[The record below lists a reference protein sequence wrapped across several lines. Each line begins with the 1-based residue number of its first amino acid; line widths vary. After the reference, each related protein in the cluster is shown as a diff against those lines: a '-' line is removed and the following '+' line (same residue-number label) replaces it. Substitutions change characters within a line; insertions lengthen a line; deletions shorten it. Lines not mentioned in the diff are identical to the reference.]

1 MADSHKN
8 VDRRTVLKTAAPIA
22 ALGLAGCSQNGDGGG
37 DGDGG
42 GGDGGGDGGG
52 QQNYNWTIGTSG
64 EETATHASGVAFS
77 SIVSENSDSIEMS
90 AQTTG
95 GTTANPRLIDQGDID
110 MAQSTG
116 PMVWRANTG
125 RDPYTDPELE
135 TTMCQTFSYFTLDV
149 FLVKR
154 NTDALSDIET
164 IADIPTDGSVDMSWG
179 PRGTSAWDTMNDA
192 FALAGVEDAENT
204 FDLEVMG
211 LGDQAGA
218 MRDGRIDIAT
228 VYTANTQTIIGWIQ
242 ELSSTTDLE
251 VVTFPFGE
259 SEVEQAEPP
268 LIYNETPADVFD
280 QDIGVDSFP
289 TISIGYFTTIPA
301 DIPAEP
307 VYEFTRI
314 LMENAEQVHDANAVL
329 SEHGPDF
336 ATEFLVKNG
345 EVPVHPGTEQYYREN
360 DLWSDDLTS
369 LEDYQG

>member
-1 MADSHKN
+1 
-8 VDRRTVLKTAAPIA
+8 
-22 ALGLAGCSQNGDGGG
+22 
-37 DGDGG
+37 
-42 GGDGGGDGGG
+42 
-52 QQNYNWTIGTSG
+52 
-64 EETATHASGVAFS
+64 
-77 SIVSENSDSIEMS
+77 MS

-110 MAQSTG
+110 VAQSTG

-125 RDPYTDPELE
+125 QDPYTDPELE

-154 NTDALSDIET
+154 NTDELSDIET
-164 IADIPTDGSVDMSWG
+164 VTDIPTDGSVDMSWG
-179 PRGTSAWDTMNDA
+179 PRGTSAWDTMADA
-192 FALAGVEDAENT
+192 FTLAGVDSPEQT

-259 SEVEQAEPP
+259 SEVEQADPP
-268 LIYNETPADVFD
+268 LIYSETPADVFD

-307 VYEFTRI
+307 VYEMTRI
-314 LMENAEQVHDANAVL
+314 LMENTEQVHNANAVL

-336 ATEFLVKNG
+336 ATEFLVRNG

-369 LEDYQG
+369 LEEYEG